1 MKNRDLQRRSL
12 KASLVLHGAAFLLLL
27 IVPWLLKACRA
38 KRPPE
43 KLMFVEFTVSIPPP
57 PAPDVPTPPAPEPPK
72 PAPTDDIKIPDKK
85 PEPPKPPTPPA
96 NIRQDRR
103 ITRDAPP
110 PKDKPLSPAEIER
123 LLKQGARISDVT
135 SIPTGGQAAL
145 GAYFNHVHERMHEA
159 WQQPTQL
166 KNLPGLRTEIA
177 ITVEPGGR
185 ITARRKTRPS
195 GNDLMDDSVMKAV
208 NAVSALRPL
217 PAGYRD
223 PVEITITFE
232 LSD

>member
-1 MKNRDLQRRSL
+1 MKTRDLQRRSL

-57 PAPDVPTPPAPEPPK
+57 AAPDSPEAPSVPEPPK

-85 PEPPKPPTPPA
+85 PEPPKPPKPV
-96 NIRQDRR
+96 IQRGQRV
-103 ITRDAPP
+103 TRDAPP
-110 PKDKPLSPAEIER
+110 PKDKPLSQAEIER

-166 KNLPGLRTEIA
+166 KNLPGLRTEVA

-208 NAVSALRPL
+208 QAVSALRPL